1 MNNDK
6 RIREYARVYHPEA
19 KVFLDY
25 DLSIVQ
31 EIFDVIRN
39 ETGSLATSLLREYE
53 YQLIEARRLE
63 QVTEARRQEE
73 LMNDR
78 MQSDLE

>member
-1 MNNDK
+1 MVNDK
-6 RIREYARVYHPEA
+6 RIREYARIYHPEA

-31 EIFDVIRN
+31 EIFDIIRN
-39 ETGSLATSLLREYE
+39 ETGSLATSVLSEYE

-63 QVTEARRQEE
+63 QIAEARRQEE
-73 LMNDR
+73 LMNDKIER
-78 MQSDLE
+78 DLE